1 MNFYTNNLSTARMSI
16 DTNGYVGINTSPS
29 SSYQL
34 DVNGGIRGSSV
45 RTYHYYY
52 SDSHDVFQ
60 TYYQAIICILR
71 QIIQLE

>member
-1 MNFYTNNLSTARMSI
+1 MSI
-16 DTNGYVGINTSPS
+16 DTNGYVGINTSLVP
-29 SSYQL
+29 SYQL

-52 SDSHDVFQ
+52 SDSHILFQ
-60 TYYQAIICILR
+60 TLFQAIICILR